1 MQRAERRGDRE
12 GALADLV
19 DGMTSRAIEAN
30 KSEPRRSEG
39 DSGTL
44 GSLAA
49 GGGREG
55 WAVTGT
61 MTLRLQLSDRAIHM
75 PILSAERRKARLHP
89 PACS

>member
-30 KSEPRRSEG
+30 KPEPRRSEG

-49 GGGREG
+49 GGRQRRLGR
-55 WAVTGT
+55 
-61 MTLRLQLSDRAIHM
+61 DRHDDAQAA
-75 PILSAERRKARLHP
+75 AER
-89 PACS
+89 